1 MSRIVIGVEPVGR
14 KQHKSLVIM
23 FCCGAMAL
31 FSYIS
36 VFWAL
41 SSGFLAEVAAA
52 AAFGFI
58 NSIANLGGF
67 VGPYMVGIVSARTGS
82 YSGAIFCMV
91 GTALLATLMLIFLR
105 TANQPAYRKLGESP
119 GIHRS

>member
-1 MSRIVIGVEPVGR
+1 
-14 KQHKSLVIM
+14 
-23 FCCGAMAL
+23 MAL

-67 VGPYMVGIVSARTGS
+67 VGKPAARCTT
-82 YSGAIFCMV
+82 M
-91 GTALLATLMLIFLR
+91 TLDAAKIP
-105 TANQPAYRKLGESP
+105 QG
-119 GIHRS
+119 RSEIRSFMRV